1 LSPPSKKTSAST
13 RRAAADEYT
22 DVSRR
27 RRRQRSRV
35 QRRQR
40 TKKMILTG
48 LGGFAALL
56 AVVSVTGAGIV
67 FTNCSLSTLRPVAI
81 GQNSFVYAAD
91 GSSLGSIQ
99 TAENRQVVTMG
110 QISPWMPKAVVA
122 IEDRRFYEHGGVDYV
137 GIIRA
142 AIADLRAHKAVQ
154 GASTI
159 TQQLVRNLY
168 ISNHERT
175 IDRKLKEVCLARKL
189 DASRS
194 KKEILTAYMNQVFY
208 GGNAYGVEAAA
219 QTYFAKPARK
229 LTLPEAALLAGL
241 PQAPSNYDPFVNK
254 AAALTRRNEVLKA
267 MVDNGDVTRAQYTEA
282 VAQPIRLKPGKMY
295 TSIKEPY
302 FFSYVKEQLIKQ
314 YGAET
319 VRTGGLK
326 VYTTIIP
333 RLQRQARKAIKDT
346 LYNSND
352 PASAVIAIDPR
363 NGAIRAMTG
372 IIPGRPNNQ
381 FNLAAQAKRQPGSTF
396 KVFVLTSA
404 IAQGMNPYSTYYTS
418 APFYYQPDP
427 NSPPWSVHT
436 YSNTYSGSIS
446 VASATLQ
453 SDNTVYAQLIL
464 DTGVQNVADMAAK
477 LGGIHLAQRDIVPA
491 MALGSAAVSP
501 LEMANSYATL
511 AAGGIHSDP
520 MAITKVVLPDGTVDK
535 SAGWGKPKRQRVIPD
550 WVAYEVTKIL
560 EQNMLGG
567 TATGAYFGRIAAAK
581 TGTTEN
587 HDDGWLCGYT
597 PQLATAVWIGYP
609 NAETP
614 VYVHGVAIAGGNL
627 PASIW
632 HEFMAGA
639 LWNVPVLDFRPPKTA
654 AVFTTWAQGRY
665 GHLGSTGST
674 STTTTTTTKKH
685 TTTRHT
691 TTVVTPP
698 PPTVTLPPVT
708 TSTPTTPTT
717 APTTTAPTT
726 PTTPTTPTSP
736 TTPTTPTTGP

>member
-1 LSPPSKKTSAST
+1 
-13 RRAAADEYT
+13 
-22 DVSRR
+22 
-27 RRRQRSRV
+27 
-35 QRRQR
+35 
-40 TKKMILTG
+40 MILTG

-67 FTNCSLSTLRPVAI
+67 FTNCDLSKLRPVAI

-122 IEDRRFYEHGGVDYV
+122 IEDRRFYQHGGVDYV

-189 DASRS
+189 DAAWS
-194 KKEILTAYMNQVFY
+194 KEKILAAYMNQVFY

-219 QTYFAKPARK
+219 QTYFSKSARK

-241 PQAPSNYDPFVNK
+241 PQAPSDYDPFVNK
-254 AAALTRRNEVLKA
+254 AAARARRTEVLKA
-267 MVDNGDVTRAQYTEA
+267 MVDNGDITRAQYAEA

-302 FFSYVKEQLIKQ
+302 FFSYVKDELIKQ

-333 RLQRQARKAIKDT
+333 RLQRLARKAIKDT

-418 APFYYQPDP
+418 APFTYQP
-427 NSPPWSVHT
+427 SPSSLPWHVHT
-436 YSNTYSGSIS
+436 YSNSYAGSIS

-477 LGGIHLAQRDIVPA
+477 LGGIHLPENEIVPA
-491 MALGSAAVSP
+491 MALGSDAVSP
-501 LEMANSYATL
+501 LEMADSYATL
-511 AAGGIHSDP
+511 AAGGIRSDP

-535 SAGWGKPKRQRVIPD
+535 SADWGKPKRQRVIPD

-560 EQNMLGG
+560 EQNILGG
-567 TATGAYFGRIAAAK
+567 TATRAYFGRVAAAK

-632 HEFMAGA
+632 HDFMAGA
-639 LWNVPVLDFRPPKTA
+639 LWNVRVLDFRPPKTA
-654 AVFTTWAQGRY
+654 AVFTNWTQGRY
-665 GHLGSTGST
+665 GYLGSTGST
-674 STTTTTTTKKH
+674 STSTSTTTTKH
-685 TTTRHT
+685 TTKRHT
-691 TTVVTPP
+691 TTEITPPSPP
-698 PPTVTLPPVT
+698 PPTITLPPIT
-708 TSTPTTPTT
+708 TSTPTTTT
-717 APTTTAPTT
+717 EPTT
-726 PTTPTTPTSP
+726 PTTTTV
-736 TTPTTPTTGP
+736 GP

>member
-1 LSPPSKKTSAST
+1 
-13 RRAAADEYT
+13 
-22 DVSRR
+22 
-27 RRRQRSRV
+27 
-35 QRRQR
+35 
-40 TKKMILTG
+40 MILTG

-67 FTNCSLSTLRPVAI
+67 FTNCDLSKLRPVAI

-122 IEDRRFYEHGGVDYV
+122 IEDRRFYQHGGVDYV

-189 DASRS
+189 DAAWS
-194 KKEILTAYMNQVFY
+194 KEKILAAYMNQVFY

-219 QTYFAKPARK
+219 QTYFSKSARK

-241 PQAPSNYDPFVNK
+241 PQAPSDYDPFVNK
-254 AAALTRRNEVLKA
+254 AAARARRTEVLKA
-267 MVDNGDVTRAQYTEA
+267 MVDNGDITRAQYAEA

-302 FFSYVKEQLIKQ
+302 FFSYVKDELIKQ

-333 RLQRQARKAIKDT
+333 RLQRLARKAIKDT

-418 APFYYQPDP
+418 APFTYQP
-427 NSPPWSVHT
+427 SPSSLPWHVHT
-436 YSNTYSGSIS
+436 YSNSYAGSIS

-477 LGGIHLAQRDIVPA
+477 LGGIHLPENEIVPA
-491 MALGSAAVSP
+491 MALGSDAVSP
-501 LEMANSYATL
+501 LEMADSYATL
-511 AAGGIHSDP
+511 AAGGIRSDP

-535 SAGWGKPKRQRVIPD
+535 SADWGKPKRQRVIPD

-560 EQNMLGG
+560 EQNILGG
-567 TATGAYFGRIAAAK
+567 TATRAYFGRVAAAK

-632 HEFMAGA
+632 HDFMAGA
-639 LWNVPVLDFRPPKTA
+639 LWNVRVLDFRPPKTA
-654 AVFTTWAQGRY
+654 AAFTNWTQGRY
-665 GHLGSTGST
+665 GYLGSTGST
-674 STTTTTTTKKH
+674 STSTTTTTTKH
-685 TTTRHT
+685 TTKRHT
-691 TTVVTPP
+691 TTEITPPSPP
-698 PPTVTLPPVT
+698 PPTITLPPIT
-708 TSTPTTPTT
+708 TPTPTTTTEPITTTEPTTPTT
-717 APTTTAPTT
+717 TTV
-726 PTTPTTPTSP
+726 
-736 TTPTTPTTGP
+736 GP